1 MTAHAL
7 ACQFF
12 GCFITTEKWCDLWL
26 RKGISRYLAGLF
38 VKKIFGN
45 NEYRFFIHG
54 EMEKVVKYEEKYG
67 GIILDSSVPP
77 QPLAPVRGNYIAG
90 FSTATSSFLPIL
102 NSYFDHAFRRVLSR
116 TSARGECVCFSA
128 LQC

>member
-1 MTAHAL
+1 MFSTTLLHSSAIIDQVYYTRKVTAHAL

-45 NEYRFFIHG
+45 NEYRYFIHG
-54 EMEKVVKYEEKYG
+54 EMDKVVKYEEKYG

-77 QPLAPVRGNYIAG
+77 QPLAPVRG
-90 FSTATSSFLPIL
+90 T
-102 NSYFDHAFRRVLSR
+102 
-116 TSARGECVCFSA
+116 
-128 LQC
+128 